1 MRILSLRIQNFKPF
15 ADVRLPEEGDLPEGV
30 FVIEGPNSTG
40 KSSLTQAI
48 LWSILGEDIIGASNR
63 KRLVKRGEPGCR
75 VDLKFEVGGI
85 IYRIVRRLT
94 LKKSRTDKPDEFGC
108 EADLTQEIDG
118 KFVMTKDGCSQ
129 VNEEMEKLLG
139 ISYKNI
145 ANTVYIRQK
154 EVDSL
159 ATADA
164 TELRKL
170 ITKLFGLDEFDSFK
184 DKLTDRASSL
194 QDEID
199 PLREKVGGLY
209 SQREELNL
217 KISIMASKQK
227 ELDTMTQE
235 INNSRSML
243 EKLPKEEVVIQIEEI
258 QKKVEQHDAN
268 LKELKIKLENLNRRI
283 EEAQKR
289 RTSSQVMIKQLVED
303 E

>member
-1 MRILSLRIQNFKPF
+1 
-15 ADVRLPEEGDLPEGV
+15 
-30 FVIEGPNSTG
+30 
-40 KSSLTQAI
+40 
-48 LWSILGEDIIGASNR
+48 
-63 KRLVKRGEPGCR
+63 
-75 VDLKFEVGGI
+75 
-85 IYRIVRRLT
+85 
-94 LKKSRTDKPDEFGC
+94 
-108 EADLTQEIDG
+108 
-118 KFVMTKDGCSQ
+118 MTKDGCSQ

-199 PLREKVGGLY
+199 PLREIVGGLH

-217 KISIMASKQK
+217 RISIMASKQK
-227 ELDTMTQE
+227 ELDTMNQE
-235 INNSRSML
+235 INNSRSPFSPLSFLIMSRQDFMIEPSLAAEVEFGSML
-243 EKLPKEEVVIQIEEI
+243 EARLAISIHLDRVGFASGSPLLSISLAH
-258 QKKVEQHDAN
+258 QKYVLSPRRFHDD
-268 LKELKIKLENLNRRI
+268 R
-283 EEAQKR
+283 
-289 RTSSQVMIKQLVED
+289 
-303 E
+303 